1 MFSFNT
7 LKPVFVMTR
16 HEIATIKSIYNFEYY
31 TPNSARADLQ
41 LVCNSIEL
49 K

>member
-1 MFSFNT
+1 MFNFNA

-16 HEIATIKSIYNFEYY
+16 HEIATINNIYNFEYY
-31 TPNSARADLQ
+31 TPDSARADLQ

-49 K
+49 I